1 MDDLISR
8 KDAINYMAN
17 AIWHYPNYSE
27 LNVYENAEALAKDG
41 LANVPSAESTGAM
54 DEAIQHYIDEG
65 YMMLNRP
72 KGEWI
77 LENVQNKEDVE
88 NNNYA
93 FRCSECGYIDIHS
106 KCVEVPFCWHCGASM
121 VGDIE

>member
-8 KDAINYMAN
+8 KDAIKYMAN
-17 AIWHYPNYSE
+17 AIWHYPNYTA
-27 LNVYENAEALAKDG
+27 LNVYENAEELAKDG

-77 LENVQNKEDVE
+77 EECECSNCHWLHEDSDH
-88 NNNYA
+88 NLLITTYKYCPN
-93 FRCSECGYIDIHS
+93 
-106 KCVEVPFCWHCGASM
+106 CGADM
-121 VGDIE
+121 RGTNGTR